1 MFKNLRT
8 STKLLLL
15 CSVFVGALVVTTF
28 GLVAEKQIAINF
40 VRKELVGVRH
50 LEALRGIYSAILTG
64 KPGPSA
70 AAKQS
75 QDRRPETGSVGSDQL
90 DTAALERSLS
100 EATGK
105 LTSAPDEGQREAFFV
120 DALTAARNL
129 ASRIGDDSNLTL
141 DPDLDSYYVQ
151 DIVVAK
157 IPTLLSQ
164 IGELQSQQAV
174 SSSAPSNPETLAV
187 HALVLDGMIRSS
199 LDGIERDLQASYRG
213 GSGSSLRQA
222 LDDDVGAMI
231 SSANAYLDAVKTKLR
246 DGGNAGAADR
256 SYATAVDSGI
266 NAWTASLAELKR
278 LLHAR
283 LSTLLSK
290 LRSSLLLNG
299 LLAVFSLG
307 FAIVTGRL
315 IVQPLL
321 QLGRLADDVGQRKDY
336 NLRADHASRDEIG
349 RLAAAFN
356 AMLAELAAAREREA
370 DAAARRAAMQA
381 ELARVARITTM
392 GEMAASIAHEIN
404 QPLAAIV
411 NNANASLRWL
421 GQDPPNVERA
431 RSVLERVVSDGGRA
445 SEVIGSIR
453 SMLDKSGQ
461 ERVVLDVNDL
471 IREVMTF
478 ARSDLRHHGIKVR
491 TELAEDLPRI
501 SAVRIQL
508 QQVLLNLIA
517 NAAESMAA
525 NEEHARVLTVRSQ
538 KADDYGIV
546 VTIEDTG
553 NGIDQANLERIFDAF
568 VSTKPEGMGMGLSIC
583 RSIVEAHGGRISASS
598 AAPRGSVFQVSLP
611 NDEPSERP

>member
-1 MFKNLRT
+1 MAESPSPSVDMFKNLRT

-50 LEALRGIYSAILTG
+50 LEALRAIYSAILTG
-64 KPGPSA
+64 TPSSSTA
-70 AAKQS
+70 DKQS
-75 QDRRPETGSVGSDQL
+75 QEKHAETGLAGSDSL
-90 DTAALERSLS
+90 DTAALERTLN
-100 EATGK
+100 EATSK
-105 LTSAPDEGQREAFFV
+105 LASAPDEEQRNALFV

-164 IGELQSQQAV
+164 IGELRSQQVMSPSAQ
-174 SSSAPSNPETLAV
+174 SSPETPAV
-187 HALVLDGMIRSS
+187 RALVLDGMIRST
-199 LDGIERDLQASYRG
+199 LDSIERDLQASYRG
-213 GSGSSLRQA
+213 AGGSSLRQG
-222 LDDDVGAMI
+222 LDGDVDAMI
-231 SSANAYLDAVKTKLR
+231 SAANAYLDAMKAKLR
-246 DGGNAGAADR
+246 DGGNGGAVDR
-256 SYATAVDSGI
+256 SYATAVESGI
-266 NAWTASLAELKR
+266 TAWTASQAELKR
-278 LLHAR
+278 LLQAR

-307 FAIVTGRL
+307 FAIATGRL

-321 QLGRLADDVGQRKDY
+321 QLGRLADDVGQTKDY
-336 NLRADHASRDEIG
+336 NLRAEHASRDEIG
-349 RLAAAFN
+349 RLATAFN

-370 DAAARRAAMQA
+370 DAAARRGAMQA

-431 RSVLERVVSDGGRA
+431 RSVLERVVSDGARA

-461 ERVVLDVNDL
+461 ERIELDVNEL
-471 IREVMTF
+471 IR
-478 ARSDLRHHGIKVR
+478 RGDDIR
-491 TELAEDLPRI
+491 
-501 SAVRIQL
+501 AVRPEASWHQS
-508 QQVLLNLIA
+508 A
-517 NAAESMAA
+517 NRTRRGFAAHRGGAHPVAA
-525 NEEHARVLTVRSQ
+525 
-538 KADDYGIV
+538 
-546 VTIEDTG
+546 
-553 NGIDQANLERIFDAF
+553 
-568 VSTKPEGMGMGLSIC
+568 
-583 RSIVEAHGGRISASS
+583 SASQPDRQCRRVRWLRPRSTRACSPS
-598 AAPRGSVFQVSLP
+598 APKHATTMA
-611 NDEPSERP
+611 